1 MKKYTWFI
9 LSLGITLIA
18 CSPSESDKQ
27 SDKQSTQSAIDST
40 EQKTRPPTPSIQDNE
55 KSDIIQIAEA
65 NQIYTVEEMQ
75 KKEKDWAQ
83 RLENARTD
91 ADTLK
96 VFHEQIAHFREREKA
111 LAAKQ
116 LKSEKGQAIQQQM
129 LQNFRNIQTSLEKMT
144 KVDFNTPNGEMVVKQ
159 FQQESQQH
167 AQDAVKIM
175 QTWTAFAQEH
185 GFDIRKEHQAIYKQK
200 MQELQAP
207 LQ

>member
-9 LSLGITLIA
+9 LSLGIALAA
-18 CSPSESDKQ
+18 CSP

-40 EQKTRPPTPSIQDNE
+40 EQKTRPQTTSIKDDE
-55 KSDIIQIAEA
+55 KSDIMQIMKA
-65 NQIYTVEEMQ
+65 NQIYNVEEMQ

-83 RLENARTD
+83 RTANARTD
-91 ADTLK
+91 ADVLK
-96 VFHEQIAHFREREKA
+96 VVHEQIAHFSEREKA

-116 LKSEKGQAIQQQM
+116 LKSERGQAIQQQM
-129 LQNFRNIQTSLEKMT
+129 LQNFRNIQTSLEKLT
-144 KVDFNTPNGEMVVKQ
+144 KVDFNTPNGEIVAQQ

-167 AQDAVKIM
+167 AQDAVKII

-185 GFDIRKEHQAIYKQK
+185 GFDIRKEHQAIYEQK
-200 MQELQAP
+200 LKELQTP

>member
-9 LSLGITLIA
+9 LSLGIALIA

-27 SDKQSTQSAIDST
+27 STQSAIDNT
-40 EQKTRPPTPSIQDNE
+40 EQKTRPQTPSIQDNE

-96 VFHEQIAHFREREKA
+96 VFHEQITHFREREKA